1 LKFLKT
7 KQLIVKTK
15 PKQFL
20 FLIVA
25 ALLLYLI
32 VFPLLTS
39 LPMFRSES
47 YQKMIGKVVNGEKY
61 QIIVPI
67 SIDEIRVVDEDLAHL
82 LGKSVRLA
90 ARLRKSSGTFVFKIN
105 ELGMAPLL
113 HSGFLVD
120 E

>member
-1 LKFLKT
+1 LDYSFNKFQVSQK

-32 VFPLLTS
+32 VLLLTS

-47 YQKMIGKVVNGEKY
+47 TKMIGKVVNGEKY
-61 QIIVPI
+61 QIIAF

-82 LGKSVRLA
+82 LGEKCVVA
-90 ARLRKSSGTFVFKIN
+90 ARLEVKWNLERFVFK
-105 ELGMAPLL
+105 GK
-113 HSGFLVD
+113 
-120 E
+120 